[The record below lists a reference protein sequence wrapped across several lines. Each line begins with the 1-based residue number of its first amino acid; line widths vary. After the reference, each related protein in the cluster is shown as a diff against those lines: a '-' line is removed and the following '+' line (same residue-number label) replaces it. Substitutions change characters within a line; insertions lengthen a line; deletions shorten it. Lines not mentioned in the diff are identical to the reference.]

1 MKKISDLEKRQT
13 VLFDDNEEDL
23 PNISEL
29 ANGIYKALFYAWI
42 FELEDG
48 RKYKT
53 NFGIRRSRRQT
64 KWTMYSVINGDFN
77 EVSSIVDKIE

>member
-1 MKKISDLEKRQT
+1 MKKISELEQKQT
-13 VLFDDNEEDL
+13 VLFDDNTEEL

-29 ANGIYKALFYAWI
+29 ANGVYKALFYAWI

-53 NFGIRRSRRQT
+53 NFGIRRSRNQT
-64 KWTMYSVINGDFN
+64 DWKEYSVVDGNFK
-77 EVSSIVDKIE
+77 EVFPIGVNIK

>member
-13 VLFDDNEEDL
+13 VLFDDNEEEL

-29 ANGIYKALFYAWI
+29 PNGIYKALFYAWI

-64 KWTMYSVINGDFN
+64 DWQEYDV
-77 EVSSIVDKIE
+77 VDGNIEQYGRKN